1 MFYAYALN
9 SLSRNY
15 TYIGITSNPE
25 RRINDHNAGYN
36 KTTNPYKPFL
46 VILLEE
52 YPTRELARQ
61 REKYLKSG
69 VGRAYL
75 KSLSLSKE

>member
-1 MFYAYALN
+1 M
-9 SLSRNY
+9 
-15 TYIGITSNPE
+15 TSNPE
-25 RRINDHNAGYN
+25 RRVNDHNNGYN
-36 KTTNPYKPFL
+36 KTTKPYKPFA

-52 YPTRELARQ
+52 YPNRETARQ

-75 KSLSLSKE
+75 KSLTSFTRLRIVS